1 MDEVYIGV
9 KNWWSFLIRGIIAI
23 AFAIALL
30 AWPASTVRVLA
41 YLVGILA
48 LIDGIIETV
57 WALVLLFQRE
67 KMAMM
72 LVRGLLG
79 LLVGIL
85 LLTKTGL
92 SLAIVVV
99 FIAIWAIVSGFVEF
113 VASLEMPPGSGRGWV
128 GVNGVLSVLL
138 GILLLS
144 LPLETVY
151 AIIVVLAVF
160 LLVGGVI
167 RIVLAFYARK
177 AGKELL
183 ES

>member
-9 KNWWSFLIRGIIAI
+9 KSWWSFLIRGLIAI

-30 AWPASTVRVLA
+30 AWPASTVKVLA
-41 YLVGILA
+41 YGVGILA
-48 LIDGIIETV
+48 LIEGIIETV

-85 LLTKTGL
+85 LLTKTGF

-99 FIAIWAIVSGFVEF
+99 FVAIWAIATGFVEF
-113 VASLEMPPGSGRGWV
+113 IASLEMPPESGRAWM
-128 GVNGVLSVLL
+128 GVSGVVSVIL
-138 GILLLS
+138 GILLLA

-151 AIIVVLAVF
+151 AVIVILAVF

-167 RIVLAFYARK
+167 RIVFAFSARK
-177 AGKELL
+177 VGKELL